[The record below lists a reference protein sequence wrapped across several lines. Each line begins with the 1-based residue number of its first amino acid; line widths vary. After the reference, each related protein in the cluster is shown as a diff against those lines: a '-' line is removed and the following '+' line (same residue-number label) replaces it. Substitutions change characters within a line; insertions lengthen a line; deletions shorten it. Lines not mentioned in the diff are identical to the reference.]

1 MTCVHLRKLYQLCQ
15 DNHLKLSGTDL
26 IHIICEECGEK
37 EVCPSVLTDEYD
49 ESGRERSEQSDRP
62 APPAGEAHPPQ

>member
-49 ESGRERSEQSDRP
+49 ESRGEGRPSP
-62 APPAGEAHPPQ
+62 ARDESARVRRR

>member
-15 DNHLKLSGTDL
+15 DNKLRLSGADL

-49 ESGRERSEQSDRP
+49 KKQDPDVDAAPSGGDAQART
-62 APPAGEAHPPQ
+62 

>member
-37 EVCPSVLTDEYD
+37 EVCPSVLSDEYE
-49 ESGRERSEQSDRP
+49 ESQQEGTKRP
-62 APPAGEAHPPQ
+62 APPASGSPPRK